1 MARRILI
8 MKYKIQL
15 QGLHCEAC
23 KKITQKRLGKLEG
36 VTLVT
41 VDVDTQSARVDSTS
55 MIVRQQVESVLKDT
69 DYKVTAVTEV

>member
-1 MARRILI
+1 